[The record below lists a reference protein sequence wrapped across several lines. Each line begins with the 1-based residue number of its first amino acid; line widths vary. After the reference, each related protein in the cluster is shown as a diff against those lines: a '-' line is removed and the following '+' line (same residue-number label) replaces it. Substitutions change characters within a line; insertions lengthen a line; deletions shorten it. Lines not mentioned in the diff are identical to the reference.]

1 MITRLFSIV
10 LIIFFIFALS
20 RALIRA
26 LPGDPLDTVIAESGI
41 NIPNNVLAEEL
52 GLNQNFL
59 SSLKQDVISF
69 IKGNFGKSLFSRL
82 PIKDL
87 IFERF
92 QNTLFLTLLAL
103 VFSVSIS
110 LVFGVISSKSHTQSK
125 IEKYFYPIC
134 SVYGA
139 WTAAMPMVWIGP
151 MFLYLFAVLIPVFK
165 TSDSVILPSLTLAIV
180 FSGFWSRLIRA
191 RIGDELKLASALA
204 ARARGIPEW
213 KIKLK
218 YALMPASGALIAY
231 FGTQMGS
238 LLAGTFITEIIFN
251 WPGLGSLLVE
261 SILKRDYP
269 VVQAAI
275 FLGATVSLLGTA
287 FGDFVASRIYIRK
300 GDNKDFQ

>member
-1 MITRLFSIV
+1 M
-10 LIIFFIFALS
+10 
-20 RALIRA
+20 
-26 LPGDPLDTVIAESGI
+26 IAESGI
-41 NIPNNVLAEEL
+41 NIPNDVLAEEL
-52 GLNQNFL
+52 GLNQSFF

-69 IKGNFGKSLFSRL
+69 TKGNFGKSLFSRL

-110 LVFGVISSKSHTQSK
+110 LVFGVISSKSYTQSK

-134 SVYGA
+134 SIYGA

-165 TSDSVILPSLTLAIV
+165 TSDSVVLPSLTLAIV

-191 RIGDELKLASALA
+191 RISDELKLVSALA
-204 ARARGIPEW
+204 ARARGVPEW

-218 YALMPASGALIAY
+218 YAFMPASGALIAY

-275 FLGATVSLLGTA
+275 FLGAAVSLLGTA
-287 FGDFVASRIYIRK
+287 FGDFVASRIYLRK
-300 GDNKDFQ
+300 GDNESFQ